1 MHRLGLTLFLPLF
14 LAGCALHPSPQLLP
28 SGSEVVGVLRG
39 DHRWQGEVTLAG
51 DLLIPAGSSLEIAAG
66 TTVFIR
72 PSNSTRIDPEY
83 LSPATEFLVRGRL
96 RVMGE
101 KGEMVRFLPES
112 EIEGEAAWG
121 GILIDGGEAT
131 LQHAE
136 IVAAETGLLALESA
150 PQLEAVLIRNHRYGV
165 VSQGGGVPKLNACR
179 IEAGEAGLFC
189 WGGGVNLVDSVVR
202 GNEEEGVT
210 LAADCRAEL
219 TGNRIEKNGIGL
231 VTSGGVPQAWQAQLR
246 ENGEDLR
253 LLLPGVKE

>member
-1 MHRLGLTLFLPLF
+1 MRRLGLTLFVPL
-14 LAGCALHPSPQLLP
+14 LLVGCALHPAPQLLP
-28 SGSEVVGVLRG
+28 SGSEVAGVQRG

-51 DLLIPAGSSLEIAAG
+51 DLLIPAGSALEIAAG

-72 PSNSTRIDPEY
+72 PSDSTRIDPEY
-83 LSPATEFLVRGRL
+83 LSPATELLVRGRL
-96 RVMGE
+96 KVVGE
-101 KGEMVRFLPES
+101 EGAPVRFLPEY
-112 EIEGEAAWG
+112 EIENEPAWG

-150 PQLEAVLIRNHRYGV
+150 PQLESVRIRGHRYGL
-165 VSQGGGVPKLNACR
+165 VSQGRGIPQLNACR

-189 WGGGVNLVDSVVR
+189 WGEGIVLVDSVVR
-202 GNEEEGVT
+202 DNEEEGVT

-219 TGNRIEKNGIGL
+219 RGNHIEKNGIGL
-231 VTSGGVPQAWQAQLR
+231 VASSVVPPAWRAQLQ

-253 LLLPGVKE
+253 LLQESQE